1 MNGDRSK
8 REMTN
13 NPGKEDIQSS
23 PSGEGQRTPEQPRE
37 GVVPDKDKGKD
48 KDKAAPRP
56 PTQTQ
61 TDTDRADWEGMGQ
74 PQSKPGS

>member
-13 NPGKEDIQSS
+13 NPGKEDIH
-23 PSGEGQRTPEQPRE
+23 EQRTPEQPRE
-37 GVVPDKDKGKD
+37 GVVPDKGKGKD